1 MTAKQTPTGVETDTS
16 IPAPF
21 GATRA
26 TRTLALPQHT
36 RLTAVELVDRTDRH
50 NELVHERQ
58 YLLHPARKLALPLRG
73 NLFAA

>member
-1 MTAKQTPTGVETDTS
+1 MTAKHAPTGVETDTS

-36 RLTAVELVDRTDRH
+36 RLTAVELV
-50 NELVHERQ
+50 HERQ